1 MLEDIKERVLKA
13 NQLLKKEKLI
23 TLTWGNVSEIDRETG
38 YVVIKPSGVGYDNMK
53 ADDMVVVDLEGN
65 IIEGKW
71 NPSSDTPTHLELY
84 RNFSE
89 IGGVTHTHS
98 RWATIFAQ
106 SGMSIPALGTTH
118 ADTFYGNVPCT
129 RKMTEDEIFGEY
141 ELETGKVITECFN
154 EENIMEIPGVL
165 VNSHGPFTWGVNAM
179 KSVENAIVLEE
190 VAMMAYYTLK
200 INSDV
205 IFQQELLDKHY
216 LRKHGKNAYYGQK
229 ESKQ

>member
-1 MLEDIKERVLKA
+1 
-13 NQLLKKEKLI
+13 
-23 TLTWGNVSEIDRETG
+23 
-38 YVVIKPSGVGYDNMK
+38 
-53 ADDMVVVDLEGN
+53 
-65 IIEGKW
+65 
-71 NPSSDTPTHLELY
+71 
-84 RNFSE
+84 
-89 IGGVTHTHS
+89 
-98 RWATIFAQ
+98 
-106 SGMSIPALGTTH
+106 
-118 ADTFYGNVPCT
+118 
-129 RKMTEDEIFGEY
+129 
-141 ELETGKVITECFN
+141 
-154 EENIMEIPGVL
+154 MEIPGVL